1 MRIFFRRILIFVLV
15 AALFF
20 TNINISG
27 VASGIGKE
35 NFYQMKNEQEVTRQ
49 IENST
54 ESTAGTINVPKETT
68 QEKSEKGTTEQQEK
82 SEEGTTN
89 QQKGSEEEITEKES
103 ESTKTEDKSQ
113 QGQEKV
119 TDSESKE
126 GGQTEK
132 SEEKNQEQSTTEES
146 EDEEEE
152 SVPVVQS
159 THPNTNHS
167 VTMPDVTSHYFLL
180 QKNSKKVG
188 TVTGK
193 NLLTVANAQAASK
206 YIYESYP
213 NGRQYNF
220 TPRFNSNS
228 SVSVGGG
235 TGGEVSFTKVK
246 NGTESEFGTLYPAV
260 SKGRIA
266 SKVFNLQKTTVN
278 PYAIY
283 KDVGNW
289 YDYNTKRTYKIDLKI
304 TVTGYKFPGAAIRKQ
319 LSNQDLKA
327 PYVGFQKNK
336 IGISVMGTDYVQTR
350 LDFYYSGT
358 TTPVSGIKGLI
369 QFCDIDA
376 QQGVDFG
383 TGFEKVLM
391 FQMQQSK
398 LQYNATGLIAGSK
411 GYISSRTSEAF
422 DNNDE
427 TTTAVGIFAGSTV
440 NCRWTV
446 AKCDQKDTGGNAA
459 YAVKSGYG
467 IPADSS
473 LADSTSYYWS
483 NSTGLLAIRAD
494 VGIGLLPDEVKKVIY
509 QGKINSKNS
518 ESAKKFLGLS
528 DRKETFSY
536 VLSAPVPSPSNVS
549 TAKYTSFQF
558 EDKVES
564 LLNVKD
570 VKVYADEAV
579 NNNVQAGQ
587 MNYTDVSANFNIT
600 KTEGTDHATT
610 VKVAA
615 KNAKLSTA
623 AFYGH
628 SYYVHI
634 EVQMKSDEELH
645 KINRSITDWYQ
656 GDNTVTDKV
665 SDAGKC
671 QGSVTVLNKGT
682 LNVVSNQGGSVK
694 KESNYVA
701 SKVGMTIKVKK
712 TDQNSGQPIEGVTF
726 GLFGGENASI
736 DEATPIDTAVTNKEG
751 IAVFKTGTTYS
762 FYQGKYGDGPYC
774 VKEISIPALYKNVWK
789 PSLNKEW
796 TYKIPTLKSEA
807 MFDISSNIP
816 PEAQLENTNYQAEKN
831 LIKVYKK
838 SKDTRA
844 YLSGAEFTLLQWS
857 QSKNQYEELFDLEE
871 DTDENKKPVYQN
883 KREFKNT
890 LDNLGRYKIVEKKA
904 PKGCVLTKQE
914 WTFELSENTDNEEN
928 LIIFENL
935 ATGEKQKGSLVYENP
950 LQRGKIIVQKEDDEG
965 QPVGGAVFSVTAAQ
979 DIYAPWDVKDDG
991 IPDSDAK
998 PLVTKGEVVDQIT
1011 TGKDGKGESSKAL
1024 YIGKYIVEETK
1035 GAWNHIKGDT
1045 LYEADLRYGLDS
1057 SKALISYHLKVNNL
1071 LMRPALAVSKL
1082 ADKTTN
1088 EKQKEVAFDEKTG
1101 RYIEE
1106 KVTGRYK
1113 AGEFVDYT
1121 IRVTNTGNVSL
1132 YNIKVTDDMDCKGE
1146 FDGQTLSKYAD
1157 METATFVLPES
1168 GYFMTKNGDK
1178 VNAQMSS
1185 ESNLLLTLHHLAVDD
1200 SIEVHVKV
1208 KLKEDVKDAW
1218 KLKNEVRVQ
1227 AEYDDN
1233 GQEEGNADQ
1242 PHLTEVPVK
1251 DLIDGE
1257 GNSLIV
1263 DWDYINVPG
1272 IPEEKVI
1279 KTADRTTGIQI
1290 ENGEIT
1296 AGSKVPGIYNAK
1308 EKVKFSIVVK
1318 NSGEAALKKITV
1330 KDVMSDELKAVVDM
1344 ESAGFVFGDAT
1355 VDKNGY
1361 YVLTTANGKKITAK
1375 VVDKNTLI
1383 LCNTGENGSE
1393 TDRLFTGDYITLNY
1407 HVNLLPGTANLY
1419 DLSNKV
1425 YINGWYFNGNEDEE
1439 VPGEED
1445 KDIIEVPGIPE
1456 GRTAKLADKT
1466 TGAVLKEGRYDAGA
1480 KISGVYENGNE
1491 VTYKITVTNTGSANL
1506 YDLRLTDILS
1516 KELEETLEK
1525 DSVSFV
1531 EQVYTSKDNRKV
1543 RTKLEESQ
1551 KLWMDFLAAGDA
1563 VDVYLKGKVRIDV
1576 GNLFAL
1582 ENIVNLTAR
1591 YKKGDEKARKEQE
1604 ETGEEGSTEKKE
1616 ETSKDDEEKKEEDKK
1631 DDQKNDQ
1638 EGTKVPEK
1646 ESEPL
1651 SEESKK
1657 AIEEAYEAIQK
1668 LTVEELQE
1676 ESKEYAEI
1684 PVTELMQDEDY
1695 INVPGTPLAK
1705 IAKLADKTQGATLVK
1720 GRYEGQKEEGT
1731 YEYGDTVDY
1740 TITLTNAGTADL
1752 YNLLVDD
1759 TLDKKLLS
1767 VLKPDSITIT
1777 TGQVTTKMGD
1787 TIQAKVAEE
1796 DKDTE
1801 KSSESTTKPSEKRSV
1816 VLDHLKS
1823 GDSVAIHLKG
1833 IIQSGAKRDTALN
1846 NTVHLIAQY
1855 KTVNENGESEETY
1868 VEDTPEMT
1876 DNDTIGIGV
1885 PDILAAKKADKTKNA
1900 ILENGRYTGKKKYG
1914 TYKAGEEVKFILT
1927 VTNIGN
1933 GTANHVKVTEE
1944 PSAELK
1950 KYVEIKGFANKAG
1963 DVIRTK
1969 KGKELHIETA
1979 KKRELCLEKIEAEDT
1994 VELIYIGKV
2003 KKDIPSIK
2011 FLKNEVI
2018 ITGQNKDGSKIP
2030 TTSKMSDYD
2039 KINLKE
2045 QETKNQNPKKPRKT
2059 GTKGNVAKTGDN
2071 TPILMYSFLS
2081 AAAILAFSVLIS
2093 YKNKKRKG

>member
-20 TNINISG
+20 TNINIS
-27 VASGIGKE
+27 VAASGIGKE
-35 NFYQMKNEQEVTRQ
+35 SFYQMKNEQEDTRQ
-49 IENST
+49 IENITT
-54 ESTAGTINVPKETT
+54 ESQESTTAISKETT
-68 QEKSEKGTTEQQEK
+68 EEKEKSEQGTTEQHNEAEEK
-82 SEEGTTN
+82 S
-89 QQKGSEEEITEKES
+89 TEQES
-103 ESTKTEDKSQ
+103 ESAGTQDKSQ
-113 QGQEKV
+113 QQQEKL
-119 TDSESKE
+119 TGSELKE
-126 GGQTEK
+126 GGQTKK
-132 SEEKNQEQSTTEES
+132 STERNQEQSTAEQR

-152 SVPVVQS
+152 SVPVVMS
-159 THPNTNHS
+159 THPSTNHS

-188 TVTGK
+188 SVTGK

-206 YIYESYP
+206 YIYESYS

-220 TPRFNSNS
+220 TPRFNNNS

-235 TGGEVSFTKVK
+235 TGGGVSFTKVK

-278 PYAIY
+278 PYAVY

-304 TVTGYKFPGAAIRKQ
+304 TVTGYKFPGAAIRRQ

-327 PYVGFQKNK
+327 PYIGFQKNK

-350 LDFYYSGT
+350 MDFYYSGT

-398 LQYNATGLIAGSK
+398 LQYNATGLITGSK
-411 GYISSRTSEAF
+411 GYVSSRTSEGF

-459 YAVKSGYG
+459 YAIKSGYG

-483 NSTGLLAIRAD
+483 NSTGLLSIRAD
-494 VGIGLLPDEVKKVIY
+494 VGIGLLPDEVKKAIY
-509 QGKINSKNS
+509 HGKINSKNS

-536 VLSAPVPSPSNVS
+536 VLSAPVPSPSNVT

-579 NNNVQAGQ
+579 NNNVQADQ

-600 KTEGTDHATT
+600 KTQGTDHATT

-615 KNAKLSTA
+615 KNAKLSAA

-645 KINRSITDWYQ
+645 KINKSVADWYQ
-656 GDNTVTDKV
+656 TDNTVTAKV
-665 SDAGKC
+665 SEAGKC
-671 QGSVTVLNKGT
+671 QGSVAVLNKGT
-682 LNVVSNQGGSVK
+682 LNVANNQGGSVK

-701 SKVGMTIKVKK
+701 SKAGMIIKVKK

-726 GLFGGENASI
+726 GLFGGENVSI
-736 DEATPIDTAVTNKEG
+736 DKAEPIDTAVTNKEG
-751 IAVFKTGTTYS
+751 IAVFKTGTSYS
-762 FYQGKYGDGPYC
+762 FYKDKYGDGPYC
-774 VKEISIPALYKNVWK
+774 VKEIAIPAVYKNVWK

-807 MFDISSNIP
+807 LFDLSSNIP
-816 PEAQLENTNYQAEKN
+816 LEAQLENTNYQAEKN

-838 SKDTRA
+838 SKDTGT

-857 QSKNQYEELFDLEE
+857 QSKNQYEELFTLEE
-871 DTDENKKPVYQN
+871 DVDENKRSVYQN
-883 KREFKNT
+883 KQEFKNT

-904 PKGCVLTKQE
+904 PKGCILTKQE
-914 WTFELSENTDNEEN
+914 WTFELSENTDNKEN
-928 LIIFENL
+928 PVIFENL
-935 ATGEKQKGSLVYENP
+935 STGEKQKGSLVYENP
-950 LQRGKIIVQKEDDEG
+950 LQKGKLLIQKEDDEG
-965 QPVGGAVFSVTAAQ
+965 QPVSGAVFSVTAAQ
-979 DIYAPWDVKDDG
+979 DIYAPWDVKEDG
-991 IPDSDAK
+991 TPASDTK
-998 PLVTKGEVVDQIT
+998 PLVTKGEVVDKIT
-1011 TGKDGKGESSKAL
+1011 TGEDGKGESNKSL
-1024 YIGKYIVEETK
+1024 YIGKYIVEEIK

-1045 LYEADLRYGLDS
+1045 IYEAELHYGLDS
-1057 SKALISYHLKVNNL
+1057 SKELISYQLKVNNL
-1071 LMRPALAVSKL
+1071 LMHPSLAVSKL

-1088 EKQKEVAFDEKTG
+1088 EEKKAVAFDEKTG
-1101 RYIEE
+1101 RYIEK

-1157 METATFVLPES
+1157 METAAFVLPES
-1168 GYFMTKNGDK
+1168 GYFVTKSGDK
-1178 VNAQMSS
+1178 VYAQMSTS
-1185 ESNLLLTLHHLAVDD
+1185 SDLVLNLHHLAIAD
-1200 SIEVHVKV
+1200 SVEMHVKV
-1208 KLKEDVKDAW
+1208 KLKEAVKDAW

-1227 AEYDDN
+1227 AQYDDN
-1233 GQEEGNADQ
+1233 GQEDDADK
-1242 PHLTEVPVK
+1242 PHLVDVPVK
-1251 DLIDGE
+1251 DLVDGE
-1257 GNSLIV
+1257 NNSLVV
-1263 DWDYINVPG
+1263 DWDYINIPG

-1296 AGSKVPGIYNAK
+1296 SGSKIPGIYNAK

-1318 NSGEAALKKITV
+1318 NSGEAALKRITV
-1330 KDVMSDELKAVVDM
+1330 KDALSDELKAVSDM
-1344 ESAGFVFGDAT
+1344 ESAGFVFDDAT
-1355 VDKNGY
+1355 VDKDSF
-1361 YVLTTANGKKITAK
+1361 YVLTTAKGKKITAK
-1375 VVDKNTLI
+1375 VIDKNTVI
-1383 LCNTGENGSE
+1383 LCNTGEDGSG
-1393 TDRLFTGDYITLNY
+1393 TDRLFADDYITLNY
-1407 HVNLLPGTANLY
+1407 SVNLLPGTANLY

-1425 YINGWYFNGNEDEE
+1425 YVNGWYFNGNEDEE
-1439 VPGEED
+1439 VPGEDDE
-1445 KDIIEVPGIPE
+1445 DIIEVPGIPE

-1466 TGAVLKEGRYDAGA
+1466 TGVVLKEGRYDAGA

-1491 VTYKITVTNTGSANL
+1491 VTYKITVSNTGSANL
-1506 YDLRLTDILS
+1506 YDLRLTDVLS
-1516 KELEETLEK
+1516 KELEEALEK
-1525 DSVSFV
+1525 DSVSFI

-1543 RTKLEESQ
+1543 RTNLEESQ

-1576 GNLFAL
+1576 GNLFSL

-1604 ETGEEGSTEKKE
+1604 ETEKEEASTEKKE
-1616 ETSKDDEEKKEEDKK
+1616 ETSKDDEAEKEEDKK
-1631 DDQKNDQ
+1631 DDQKDDQ
-1638 EGTKVPEK
+1638 EGTKVPKK
-1646 ESEPL
+1646 ELEPL
-1651 SEESKK
+1651 SKESKK

-1668 LTVEELQE
+1668 LTVEELKE
-1676 ESKEYAEI
+1676 ESKQYAEI

-1695 INVPGTPLAK
+1695 INIPGTPLAK
-1705 IAKLADKTQGATLVK
+1705 IAKLADKTQGVTLVK
-1720 GRYEGQKEEGT
+1720 GRYEGQKEEGI

-1767 VLKPDSITIT
+1767 VLKSDSITIT

-1787 TIQAKVAEE
+1787 TIQVRTAEKDE
-1796 DKDTE
+1796 DIGKD
-1801 KSSESTTKPSEKRSV
+1801 SESITKQSESRSV

-1833 IIQSGAKRDTALN
+1833 IIQSGANRDTGLN
-1846 NTVHLIAQY
+1846 NMVHLVAQY
-1855 KTVNENGESEETY
+1855 KTVNENGENEENY

-1876 DNDTIGIGV
+1876 DNDTVGIGT
-1885 PDILAAKKADKTKNA
+1885 PDILAAKKADKTKNV

-1914 TYKAGEEVKFILT
+1914 TYKEGEEVQFILT
-1927 VTNIGN
+1927 VTNVGN

-1950 KYVEIKGFANKAG
+1950 KYVQMKGFANKAG

-1969 KGKELHIETA
+1969 KGKELHIETS
-1979 KKRELCLEKIEAEDT
+1979 KKRELCLKKIEAEDA

-2011 FLKNEVI
+2011 FLKNEVV

-2045 QETKNQNPKKPRKT
+2045 KEIKNQNPKKNRET
-2059 GTKGNVAKTGDN
+2059 GTKGNGAKTGDN
-2071 TPILMYSFLS
+2071 TPVLMYSFLS
-2081 AAAILAFSVLIS
+2081 VAAILALSVLIS
-2093 YKNKKRKG
+2093 YKNKKRKN